1 LKIFK
6 RIGLFFLLFF
16 LFLFLSPPGFYY
28 LFKDPRDSS
37 FSFPSEKEMEGVGV
51 YLINLDRSHQRYRY
65 VWPSLQALGFPL
77 ERVSAVDGRTLTEAE
92 ITSVM
97 DKRTF
102 KKFFSI
108 PHQLGTIGCY
118 LSHIKV
124 WKKFLQSPFKFAL
137 VFEDDVSFSPQEL
150 SETVHHLIAPEQ
162 VGLWD
167 INSFELNHRGM
178 PLTIKKLPHHQS
190 LCLYLTPVTHTG
202 AYLINRKAAQALL
215 EKALPIK
222 MPVDHYFTRVWEFSL
237 KFTGIEPRLVK
248 QSYGD
253 SEIRSLNSPNPSPS
267 LYFLFQRA
275 IYLFQSQ
282 AIRFFYNL
290 KVYFS

>member
-1 LKIFK
+1 
-6 RIGLFFLLFF
+6 
-16 LFLFLSPPGFYY
+16 
-28 LFKDPRDSS
+28 
-37 FSFPSEKEMEGVGV
+37 MGV
-51 YLINLDRSHQRYRY
+51 YLINLDRSPQRYHY

-77 ERVSAVDGRTLTEAE
+77 ERVSGVDGRTLTKAE

-97 DKRTF
+97 DEGTF
-102 KKFFSI
+102 KKLFST

-137 VFEDDVSFSPQEL
+137 IFEDDVSFSPQQL

-162 VGLWD
+162 ERLWD

-178 PLTIKKLPHHQS
+178 PLTIKKLPQNYN

-237 KFTGIEPRLVK
+237 KFTGVEPRLVK

-253 SEIRSLNSPNPSPS
+253 SEIRALSCSPKKDSPS
-267 LYFLFQRA
+267 LYFLFQRY